1 MKFSIRKVAT
11 TLGAGATMSLL
22 MAQSAMAQVKEIQGI
37 EPIGGRSAGGT
48 KPISDYVYQFI
59 NIFLWVIGVLAVV
72 YLIYGGVLYI
82 TAGGDAEKANK
93 GRTAIT
99 NAIIGIVIVVLA
111 IVIYST
117 VLNTVTTNSTTI

>member
-11 TLGAGATMSLL
+11 TLGAGATMSML
-22 MAQSAMAQVKEIQGI
+22 MAQSAMAQELGGQKIKTITPLGGNITLGSAIQ
-37 EPIGGRSAGGT
+37 
-48 KPISDYVYQFI
+48 QFI
-59 NIFLWVIGVLAVV
+59 NIFLWVVGVLAVL
-72 YLIYGGVLYI
+72 YLVYGGVLYI

-111 IVIYST
+111 LVIYNFAMGASET
-117 VLNTVTTNSTTI
+117 GDTDLTR